1 MVPWFTKLPRAS
13 TVDALTPPGA
23 VMLVTRLALSMEGV
37 PKATRLS
44 PANEIRPPANA
55 ELIDPRTLD
64 EIKQL
69 YRTLIDREN
78 RHDIAAV
85 GKLVWSSPDAL
96 FVAKT
101 ATPAEGNWAGFW
113 GTEVVLQHLE
123 DLYKAGPFHIE
134 PDYDKEKVVAL
145 SRDVAQT
152 YVPVSITVAYAGQV
166 PVPKPF
172 LMILEW
178 VRTAQGWRMATDIA
192 LPIPP
197 ASHPRT

>member
-1 MVPWFTKLPRAS
+1 MLERYSSFTAASLFAVLLVGSFAFGISTAVPQT
-13 TVDALTPPGA
+13 G
-23 VMLVTRLALSMEGV
+23 
-37 PKATRLS
+37 
-44 PANEIRPPANA
+44 IQPPADV
-55 ELIDPRTLD
+55 ELLDPNTLD
-64 EIKQL
+64 EIRQL
-69 YRTLIDREN
+69 YRTLIDSEN

-113 GTEVVLQHLE
+113 GTEVVLQHLA
-123 DLYKAGPFHIE
+123 DLYKAGQFHIE

-152 YVPVSITVAYAGQV
+152 YVPVRITVAYAGQV
-166 PVPKPF
+166 PAPKPF
-172 LMILEW
+172 LMVLEW
-178 VRTAQGWRMATDIA
+178 VRTARGWRMATDIA

-197 ASHPRT
+197 ASRPRT